1 VQFPDYLTARR
12 LDYWTK
18 LARYKAVIE
27 YDGTDFAG
35 FQRQAPAA
43 GQTVQGEL
51 EAALAAM
58 NRGEAVTVSG
68 AGRTDSGVHASGQ
81 VIAFNLNWSHGP
93 EVLVR
98 ALNATLPHSI
108 AVRSLAE
115 CEAGF
120 HPRFG
125 AAGRRYRYRIH
136 NTLTRSPL
144 QDRYAWQVWPALDV
158 EAMTV
163 AAQHL
168 PGRKDFAAFG
178 SAPDEGGHTVREV
191 REARWDATAV
201 SSGELLN
208 FYISADAFLYRMV
221 RTIVGTLK
229 LVGAG
234 DLSPAEFGE
243 IVASKDRSRA
253 KIIAPPQGLC
263 LIEVMY

>member
-1 VQFPDYLTARR
+1 M
-12 LDYWTK
+12 
-18 LARYKAVIE
+18 ARYQAVIE
-27 YDGTDFAG
+27 YDGTDYAG
-35 FQRQAPAA
+35 FQRQAPSA

-51 EAALAAM
+51 EAALAIM

-81 VIAFNLNWSHGP
+81 VIAFNLAWSHGP

-98 ALNATLPHSI
+98 ALNATLPRSI

-115 CEAGF
+115 CDAGF

-125 AAGRRYRYRIH
+125 ATGRRYRYRIH
-136 NTLTRSPL
+136 NVPTRSPL
-144 QDRYAWQVWPALDV
+144 QDRYAWQVWPVLDV
-158 EAMTV
+158 ASMIA

-191 REARWDATAV
+191 REARWDATATPE
-201 SSGELLN
+201 GHRELLD

-221 RTIVGTLK
+221 RTIVGTLR

-234 DLSPAEFGE
+234 ELSPAEFGE
-243 IVASKDRSRA
+243 IVVSKDRSRA
-253 KIIAPPQGLC
+253 KTIAPPQGLS
-263 LIEVMY
+263 LIEVTY